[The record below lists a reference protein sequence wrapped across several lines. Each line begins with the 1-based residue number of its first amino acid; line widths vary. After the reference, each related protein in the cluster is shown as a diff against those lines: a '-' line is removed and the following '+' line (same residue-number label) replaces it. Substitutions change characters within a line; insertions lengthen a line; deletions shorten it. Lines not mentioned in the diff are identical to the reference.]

1 MKSGVPWQCAEVGR
15 SGGREPSNPS
25 REDNCRHRA
34 DVPNPAAVDTLRG
47 DLAEIRLLLDDAAP
61 RSDIEALQG
70 EINEL
75 AERADESRGTDN
87 AAAAVASIERRLTEI
102 RDALCVLRPA
112 ESLLGMARVVQ
123 QASRKIEIIAGA
135 WDPAVLEQLGSAVA
149 AMRGIAAQAASPE
162 ALAKLSNEV
171 CALGAKLDDAQRR
184 ADGRILS
191 MLEGRV
197 AMLVDQI
204 QAHAGS
210 IIASPGEAIM
220 AGIRLTAKQAGR
232 GRLALQPPIGSR
244 RSSSR
249 ALRPAPPSAPSRG
262 GRGRG

>member
-1 MKSGVPWQCAEVGR
+1 MKSGVPWQCAGVGR
-15 SGGREPSNPS
+15 PGGREPSNPS

-75 AERADESRGTDN
+75 AERADESRGTGN
-87 AAAAVASIERRLTEI
+87 AAAAVASIECRLTEI

-149 AMRGIAAQAASPE
+149 AMRGIAAQAASP
-162 ALAKLSNEV
+162 
-171 CALGAKLDDAQRR
+171 
-184 ADGRILS
+184 
-191 MLEGRV
+191 
-197 AMLVDQI
+197 
-204 QAHAGS
+204 
-210 IIASPGEAIM
+210 
-220 AGIRLTAKQAGR
+220 
-232 GRLALQPPIGSR
+232 
-244 RSSSR
+244 
-249 ALRPAPPSAPSRG
+249 
-262 GRGRG
+262 

>member
-1 MKSGVPWQCAEVGR
+1 MVPLSRELAACPQVLTASLPGRQKLHWGSGPPSTVDRRWPASYRPFGLRCTLSNTRMRQMKSGVPWQCAGVGR
-15 SGGREPSNPS
+15 PGGREPSNPS

-75 AERADESRGTDN
+75 AERADESRGTGN

-123 QASRKIEIIAGA
+123 Q
-135 WDPAVLEQLGSAVA
+135 
-149 AMRGIAAQAASPE
+149 
-162 ALAKLSNEV
+162 
-171 CALGAKLDDAQRR
+171 
-184 ADGRILS
+184 
-191 MLEGRV
+191 
-197 AMLVDQI
+197 
-204 QAHAGS
+204 
-210 IIASPGEAIM
+210 
-220 AGIRLTAKQAGR
+220 
-232 GRLALQPPIGSR
+232 
-244 RSSSR
+244 
-249 ALRPAPPSAPSRG
+249 
-262 GRGRG
+262 